1 MNSSRFPYIALAVG
15 LFLVPVV
22 IMGRTPNSEGATSL
36 PLLTLLLASEFA
48 FIVTAIGAYLGF
60 RQIRSAGS
68 TLGLKL
74 ATVICSLLTVSFLL
88 YGISL
93 WPS

>member
-1 MNSSRFPYIALAVG
+1 MNASRFPYIALAIG
-15 LFLVPVV
+15 LFLFPIV
-22 IMGRTPNSEGATSL
+22 IMGRTLNSEGETSL

-48 FIVTAIGAYLGF
+48 FFVTAIGAYLGF

-68 TLGLKL
+68 TRGVTV
-74 ATVICSLLTVSFLL
+74 ATVICALLSVSFLL
-88 YGISL
+88 LGISV